1 MGEEKREEP
10 GGVNVEGGGDV
21 TVGGDVAGRDVV
33 KTTATTTIVGF
44 SPKDVQRLIITV
56 GVIVFVT
63 AGIFFS
69 GGLAVGFVALRELN
83 RTVNSDNPP
92 AAARFESFLTQLRA
106 LPAGQSFIFE
116 LTEEEISSYFRLSLA
131 PQIGV
136 TDGKVRFFQDEPGKL
151 IVGGQASD
159 WGNLPFAAT
168 FEVQATP
175 GAPLLLTRTAIH
187 VIQLKDKDGKSSPF
201 GWIVVPTWLI
211 QSLAD
216 DLNSLFGNVQLTGVA
231 ETAPQTWTVSGVAR

>member
-1 MGEEKREEP
+1 MSDEKQEQP

-33 KTTATTTIVGF
+33 KTTTTTTIVGF

-92 AAARFESFLTQLRA
+92 AADRFESLLTQLRA
-106 LPAGQSFIFE
+106 LPPGQPFTLEF
-116 LTEEEISSYFRLSLA
+116 TEEEISSYFRLRLA
-131 PQIGV
+131 PQVGV
-136 TDGKVRFFQDEPGKL
+136 TDGRVRLLDQSSQL
-151 IVGGQASD
+151 VVGGQASD
-159 WGNLPFAAT
+159 LGGLPFAAT
-168 FEVQATP
+168 FEWQDTP
-175 GAPLLLTRTAIH
+175 GAPLRLTSAAIQ
-187 VIQLKDKDGKSSPF
+187 VLQLKDKDDKNLPF
-201 GWIVVPTWLI
+201 GWVFVPTPLL
-211 QSLAD
+211 QPLASN
-216 DLNSLFGNVQLTGVA
+216 LNNLFGNVQLTDVA
-231 ETAPQTWTVSGVAR
+231 ATAPQTWTLSGVAR

>member
-1 MGEEKREEP
+1 MSDEKREEP

-21 TVGGDVAGRDVV
+21 SVGGDVTGRDVV
-33 KTTATTTIVGF
+33 KTTTTTTIVGF

-83 RTVNSDNPP
+83 RTVESDNPP
-92 AAARFESFLTQLRA
+92 AADRFESALAQLHA
-106 LPAGQSFIFE
+106 LSPGQLFTLKF
-116 LTEEEISSYFRLSLA
+116 TEEEISSYFRLSLA

-136 TDGKVRFFQDEPGKL
+136 TDGRVRLLDKSSQL
-151 IVGGQASD
+151 VVGGQASD

-168 FEVQATP
+168 FELQDTP
-175 GAPLLLTRTAIH
+175 GAPLRLTSAAIQ
-187 VIQLKDKDGKSSPF
+187 VLQLKDKDNKNLPF
-201 GWIVVPTWLI
+201 GWVFLPTPLL
-211 QSLAD
+211 QPLASN
-216 DLNSLFGNVQLTGVA
+216 LNNLFGNVQLTSVA
-231 ETAPQTWTVSGVAR
+231 APAPQTWTVSGVAR

>member
-33 KTTATTTIVGF
+33 KTTTTTTIVGF

-92 AAARFESFLTQLRA
+92 AAARFESAQAQLRA
-106 LPAGQSFIFE
+106 LPPGQSFIFE
-116 LTEEEISSYFRLSLA
+116 FTEEEISSYFRLSLA

-159 WGNLPFAAT
+159 LGGLPFAAT
-168 FEVQATP
+168 FEWQDTP
-175 GAPLLLTRTAIH
+175 GAPLRLTSAAIQ
-187 VIQLKDKDGKSSPF
+187 VLQLKDKDDKNLPF
-201 GWIVVPTWLI
+201 GWVFVPTPLL
-211 QSLAD
+211 QPLASN
-216 DLNSLFGNVQLTGVA
+216 LNNLFGNVQLTDVA
-231 ETAPQTWTVSGVAR
+231 ATAPQTWTLSGVAR

>member
-33 KTTATTTIVGF
+33 KTTTTTTIVGF

-92 AAARFESFLTQLRA
+92 AAARFESALAQLRA
-106 LPAGQSFIFE
+106 LPPGKTFTLGF
-116 LTEEEISSYFRLSLA
+116 TEEEISSYFRLRLA
-131 PQIGV
+131 PQVGV
-136 TDGKVRFFQDEPGKL
+136 TDGRVRLLDQSSQL
-151 IVGGQASD
+151 VVGGQASD
-159 WGNLPFAAT
+159 LGGLPFAAT
-168 FEVQATP
+168 FELQDTP
-175 GAPLLLTRTAIH
+175 GAPLRLTSAAIQ
-187 VIQLKDKDGKSSPF
+187 VLQLKDKDGKSSPF

-216 DLNSLFGNVQLTGVA
+216 DLNSLFGNVQLTDVA
-231 ETAPQTWTVSGVAR
+231 ATALHTWTVSGVTR